1 MNADAEL
8 DEGEK
13 IRLEQ
18 MILYEERAYQQGYK
32 ILAGLDEAGRG
43 PLAGPVVA
51 AACIVPRGLLIPHVN
66 DSKKLTAKMREQ
78 LFKRL
83 TSDPAI
89 IYAIGIMDAGD
100 IDRLN
105 IYQATIHAMW
115 QAIDKLA
122 TTPDCLLVDGLG
134 LPHPLLPCQKIV
146 KGDQLSQSIAAASII
161 AKETRDRLMR
171 TYHGQWPVYGFHQ
184 HKGYGTAQH
193 LEALEQ
199 YGPCPI
205 HRHSFE
211 PIKSRWPKVIAGV
224 GEEAMVEPIPE
235 LIIT

>member
-1 MNADAEL
+1 MNTEAEL

-13 IRLEQ
+13 IRLQQ
-18 MILYEERAYQQGYK
+18 MNIYEEKAYQQGYH
-32 ILAGLDEAGRG
+32 IIAGLDEAGRG

-78 LFKRL
+78 LFERL
-83 TSDPAI
+83 THDPSI
-89 IYAIGIMDAGD
+89 IYAIGIIESEE

-115 QAIDKLA
+115 QAIEKLA
-122 TTPDCLLVDGLG
+122 TYPDCLLVDGMG
-134 LPHPLLPCQKIV
+134 LPHPILPCQKIV

-171 TYHGQWPVYGFHQ
+171 AYHDQWPNYGFRQ

-193 LEALEQ
+193 LDALEKH
-199 YGPCPI
+199 GPCPI

-211 PIKSRWPKVIAGV
+211 PIKTRWPKESGDCEQPMLV
-224 GEEAMVEPIPE
+224 GGLAENS
-235 LIIT
+235 

>member
-1 MNADAEL
+1 MREEAEL
-8 DEGEK
+8 DEEETL
-13 IRLEQ
+13 RLQQ
-18 MILYEERAYQQGYK
+18 MIIYEEEAYQQGYK
-32 ILAGLDEAGRG
+32 IPAGLDEAGRG

-51 AACIVPRGLLIPHVN
+51 AVCILPRGLLIADVN
-66 DSKKLTAKMREQ
+66 DSKKLTPKVR
-78 LFKRL
+78 KRL
-83 TSDPAI
+83 FERLTTDPTIFYATGI
-89 IYAIGIMDAGD
+89 IEPAQ

-122 TTPDCLLVDGLG
+122 VYPDCLLVDGLG

-161 AKETRDRLMR
+161 AKETRDRLMHA
-171 TYHGQWPVYGFHQ
+171 YHAQWPLYGFDK

-193 LEALEQ
+193 LEALER

-205 HRHSFE
+205 HRHSFD
-211 PIKSRWPKVIAGV
+211 PIKTHWSKENPTLFLI
-224 GEEAMVEPIPE
+224 EANS
-235 LIIT
+235 